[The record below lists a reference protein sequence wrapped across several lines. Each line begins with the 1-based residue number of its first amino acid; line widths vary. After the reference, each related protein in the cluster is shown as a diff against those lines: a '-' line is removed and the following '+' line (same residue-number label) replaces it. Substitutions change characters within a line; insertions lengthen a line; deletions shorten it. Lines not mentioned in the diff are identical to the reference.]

1 MGEALALCSI
11 AEELHECNADKE
23 RKSTIFFTS
32 GERIMLDKD
41 NDPSGGVAQFQPFA
55 SCAEQEFKA
64 IGMDSFFDTSE
75 DDNVDWEDL
84 FDVS

>member
-1 MGEALALCSI
+1 
-11 AEELHECNADKE
+11 
-23 RKSTIFFTS
+23 
-32 GERIMLDKD
+32 MLDKD